1 MSFPTVLNLS
11 NVCNLNLEE
20 LKAVVQVL
28 ISAIEPDIE
37 LPTSQF
43 EDDNMCLLP
52 VENQFELASKLLSLT
67 LALVA
72 PLTDIVI

>member
-1 MSFPTVLNLS
+1 MQYLIRKNNNL
-11 NVCNLNLEE
+11 
-20 LKAVVQVL
+20 
-28 ISAIEPDIE
+28 DIE
-37 LPTSQF
+37 ISKF
-43 EDDNMCLLP
+43 EDDNICLLP